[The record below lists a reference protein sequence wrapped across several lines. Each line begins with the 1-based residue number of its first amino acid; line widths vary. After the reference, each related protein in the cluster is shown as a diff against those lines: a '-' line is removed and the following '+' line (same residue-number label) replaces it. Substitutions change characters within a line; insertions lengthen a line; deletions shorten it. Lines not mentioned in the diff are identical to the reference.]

1 MDRVQRNLDVNAE
14 DSHIDEAI
22 SHELPKGLFLMTAAE
37 GEVRCGF
44 ITQWVQQCGHVPF
57 QVSVAIPRGTAIEPV
72 LRDSRSFALCA
83 LHPDD
88 RVIQRRFKDA
98 PDRQEDPYVGLQC
111 FTDATGSP
119 IVRRGRFY
127 LDCELVG
134 QLAMESDCRI
144 YIGQVLAGRML
155 EPLESMNGSTV
166 GRNGHLNGHSN
177 GNGHLNAS

>member
-1 MDRVQRNLDVNAE
+1 MDRVQRNLDMNASNE
-14 DSHIDEAI
+14 SLIDEAI
-22 SHELPKGLFLMTAAE
+22 SLELSQGLFLMTAAE
-37 GEVRCGF
+37 GDVRCGF

-83 LHPDD
+83 LHPGD
-88 RVIQRRFKDA
+88 RIIQRRFNDA
-98 PDRQEDPYVGLQC
+98 PDRHEDPYVGLPC
-111 FTDATGSP
+111 FQDATGSP
-119 IVRRGRFY
+119 ILRRARFY

-144 YIGQVLAGRML
+144 YIGQVLRGRVL
-155 EPLESMNGSTV
+155 EPIESLNGV
-166 GRNGHLNGHSN
+166 AINQNGHSN